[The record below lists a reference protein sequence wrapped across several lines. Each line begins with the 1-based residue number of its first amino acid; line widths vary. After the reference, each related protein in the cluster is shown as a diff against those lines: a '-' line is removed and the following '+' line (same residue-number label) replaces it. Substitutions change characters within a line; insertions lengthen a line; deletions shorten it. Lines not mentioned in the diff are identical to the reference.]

1 MHMQYALHMRSMHM
15 PMPMPMPMLM
25 PIFRGK
31 YSSQK
36 LSDIYQGKIFFTE
49 NFQGK
54 YSLHKTMF
62 LFIFKLFNMQRRHL
76 KKIHYFFF
84 IKKYLIF
91 IKKSFFNL
99 FNMQRRHY

>member
-1 MHMQYALHMRSMHM
+1 MHRHMPM

-36 LSDIYQGKIFFTE
+36 LSDIFQCKIFFTE

-54 YSLHKTMF
+54 YSLH
-62 LFIFKLFNMQRRHL
+62 
-76 KKIHYFFF
+76 
-84 IKKYLIF
+84 
-91 IKKSFFNL
+91 
-99 FNMQRRHY
+99 

>member
-1 MHMQYALHMRSMHM
+1 MRSMHKHM
-15 PMPMPMPMLM
+15 PMPMPMLMLM

-36 LSDIYQGKIFFTE
+36 LSDIFQGKIFFTE

-62 LFIFKLFNMQRRHL
+62 LFIFEFFNMQRRHL

-84 IKKYLIF
+84 HKKIF
-91 IKKSFFNL
+91 NFHKKIIF
-99 FNMQRRHY
+99 